1 MTYQQS
7 LDYLY
12 NRLPVFHISGGSA
25 YKPGLENTV
34 RLLDALGNPHL
45 KFMSVHIA
53 GTNGKG
59 SVSHMVAAIL
69 QQSGY
74 KTALYT
80 SPHLIDFGERI
91 RINGI
96 TVDPEYVVWFVENHR
111 DLVETVQPSFFE
123 LTMAMAFDYFAKN
136 QVDIAVIET
145 GLGGRLDSTNI
156 LMPILSIITNIG
168 LDHTEFLG
176 DTVEKIAF
184 EKSGIIK
191 PGVPVVIGEYLPA
204 TKPVFVHKAAETGSK
219 LIFAQ
224 DTYSLKW
231 LESNPDQLGFEF
243 RNERYNV
250 GLTGKYQLK
259 NCAAVLAA
267 MDELNLL
274 SVNVSSGAIHSGLSE
289 VAQLT
294 GLRGRWEIIDRFP
307 LLIADTAHNVQ
318 GMSAVVEQLSRY
330 QVNRLHIIIG
340 MVNDKDIDGVL
351 QILPVNAQYYFTN
364 AQVKRA
370 LPASDL
376 QYQAQ
381 KNGLQ
386 GNAFPTLEEAINSAK
401 KQAGRN
407 DLILITGSNFVV
419 GEALAII

>member
-45 KFMSVHIA
+45 NFKSVHIA